1 MSRFYK
7 FHRRIRSPQTGPTSW
22 LDLNKVVP
30 LPPLPLLARLSH
42 WRWRNCKE
50 AGVDCAASGAAEPRA
65 LWESKT
71 GSGLW
76 AGTVFPSYSLR
87 SPSVSLCLHVHQEQ
101 AHTRQPTTGNLQ
113 RQNSRP
119 SPFLEKWARKRLQRE
134 MFQHLN
140 QFRFMLFFLFYSSW
154 HSCFFQRLNIHRMC
168 LGTFVV
174 AVSCVLVDFIHR
186 WSEFVFTK
194 WRNTSPSQTSWCL
207 NSHVWAIFP
216 ATIKTMLNCWYCF
229 LMKEWKWSHWPH
241 WSQQI

>member
-119 SPFLEKWARKRLQRE
+119 SPFLEKWAHFCSEKCFSTSINSDLCCFFYFIRLDTLVFSKDLIYIVCVWE
-134 MFQHLN
+134 HLLW
-140 QFRFMLFFLFYSSW
+140 QYHVSWLTLFIDDQSLSSQNEGI
-154 HSCFFQRLNIHRMC
+154 HHPVKHHDVSIATYELFFQRL
-168 LGTFVV
+168 
-174 AVSCVLVDFIHR
+174 
-186 WSEFVFTK
+186 
-194 WRNTSPSQTSWCL
+194 
-207 NSHVWAIFP
+207 
-216 ATIKTMLNCWYCF
+216 
-229 LMKEWKWSHWPH
+229 
-241 WSQQI
+241 

>member
-1 MSRFYK
+1 MVCLSFN
-7 FHRRIRSPQTGPTSW
+7 FVIRSSSETKTRTVSDVSVLQVSPPDQKSANRAYCW

-30 LPPLPLLARLSH
+30 LPLPPPLARLSH

-50 AGVDCAASGAAEPRA
+50 AGFDCAASGGAEPRA

-119 SPFLEKWARKRLQRE
+119 SPFLEKWAHKRLQLE

-140 QFRFMLFFLFYSSW
+140 QFRFMFFFIRLDTLVFSKDLIYIVCVWERLLWQCHVSWFTLFIDDQSLSSQNEGIHHPVKHHDVSIATYELFFR
-154 HSCFFQRLNIHRMC
+154 RL
-168 LGTFVV
+168 
-174 AVSCVLVDFIHR
+174 
-186 WSEFVFTK
+186 
-194 WRNTSPSQTSWCL
+194 
-207 NSHVWAIFP
+207 
-216 ATIKTMLNCWYCF
+216 
-229 LMKEWKWSHWPH
+229 
-241 WSQQI
+241 